1 MTSGWDGSGTVGRR
15 RIQTCPPGPPL
26 LDWLPGT
33 TRELTSNLYLTAETT
48 MSEASGK
55 FWVKVYF
62 FNVSDCCSSFNLNT
76 IICIFFILTFTFWTT
91 ALQWEMGTT
100 PSDFQKPPPFE
111 KNQITRWCLGSLH
124 PPVVILVNMMTRC
137 GGYCSISAHPPAGPH
152 YMWII
157 YWILSSFPPKL
168 ISPEKRAATAAATT
182 TTASVAAFPFP

>member
-76 IICIFFILTFTFWTT
+76 IICIFFLSWLSLFEQQLFSGK
-91 ALQWEMGTT
+91 WEQPPPT
-100 PSDFQKPPPFE
+100 SKNRPPFE
-111 KNQITRWCLGSLH
+111 KSQITRWRLGSLH

-182 TTASVAAFPFP
+182 TTAAAFPFP